1 MLEINLNSI
10 IIGNTKQS
18 INDEES
24 LKDEINTTKIY
35 SLENKNS

>member
-18 INDEES
+18 MNDEES